1 MVQDLQ
7 HKLSYELQD
16 ALIYMLETDDLA
28 ELAKDCRRMNQ
39 RLKDRNYRKERAQ
52 TPRIT
57 SSPDAAITT
66 DISFYRIPLSDRP
79 DT

>member
-7 HKLSYELQD
+7 HKLTYEMQD

-28 ELAKDCRRMNQ
+28 ELAKDCRRMDQ

-52 TPRIT
+52 TQRHRH
-57 SSPDAAITT
+57 T
-66 DISFYRIPLSDRP
+66 DRKTDKKTDKKTDR
-79 DT
+79 